1 MPKVHPPTSQTDRS
15 QYQGLASDIFRNN
28 DSGPSHAH
36 PPPAPISL
44 NDLGPNPNF
53 NRLPEYQHPF
63 PSANSWASDSRGNPL
78 TSTDPPPSALLPP
91 RWPHHHS
98 INSVPS
104 PPQNQYDFQRSGS
117 VPAALAQIELTVHHH
132 LDTVFSSLSRLITDK
147 HDRMMDQTI
156 RCLENL
162 EDTVSKGLNAIK
174 GEVKDIR
181 KDVGNLR
188 GVLEDGI
195 SGNNRTI
202 ELIKGLEEKLQAL
215 DKHIE
220 EHARKHEYNSR
231 EQSASEPDFDRH
243 QRALS
248 HRLTES
254 AHGAFG
260 QGEQRQ
266 KYGSGAS
273 CSSNSAHQ
281 SGTSSRY
288 HRSNTIS
295 SQPGNG
301 MSDERSVRR
310 EYFAELGAARGAVPD
325 LRNHPAY
332 AGTPQGQGLGNGQ
345 NGVPAPPNG
354 LPLRNPSLGVGE
366 WYQQAYGQYH

>member
-1 MPKVHPPTSQTDRS
+1 MPKVHPPTSETDRS
-15 QYQGLASDIFRNN
+15 QYQDAAPDIFRDN
-28 DSGPSHAH
+28 DGGPSHAH

-63 PSANSWASDSRGNPL
+63 PSANSWASESRGNSL
-78 TSTDPPPSALLPP
+78 TSTNLPLSALSPP
-91 RWPHHHS
+91 RWHHHHS

-117 VPAALAQIELTVHHH
+117 VPAALAQIELTIHHH
-132 LDTVFSSLSRLITDK
+132 LDTAFGSLSRLITDK
-147 HDRMMDQTI
+147 HDRMMDRTI
-156 RCLENL
+156 RRLENL
-162 EDTVSKGLNAIK
+162 EDTVSKGLKAIK
-174 GEVKDIR
+174 GEVQDIR

-188 GVLEDGI
+188 GDLKDAV
-195 SGNNRTI
+195 SGNNGTTG
-202 ELIKGLEEKLQAL
+202 LIKGLEEKLQVL

-220 EHARKHEYNSR
+220 EHARKYEYNSR

-243 QRALS
+243 QRASS
-248 HRLTES
+248 HRRTES

-273 CSSNSAHQ
+273 RSSNSARQ
-281 SGTSSRY
+281 SGTSSRG

-295 SQPGNG
+295 SQPGSG

-310 EYFAELGAARGAVPD
+310 ECFAELGAARGAVPD

-332 AGTPQGQGLGNGQ
+332 AGTPQGQGQ

-354 LPLRNPSLGVGE
+354 LPFRNPSLGVGE
-366 WYQQAYGQYH
+366 WYQKAYGQHR